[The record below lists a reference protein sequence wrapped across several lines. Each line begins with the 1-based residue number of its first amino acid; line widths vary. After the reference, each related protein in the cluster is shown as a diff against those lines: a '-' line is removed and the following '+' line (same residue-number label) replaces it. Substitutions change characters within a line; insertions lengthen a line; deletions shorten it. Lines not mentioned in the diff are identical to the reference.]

1 MYVHVKVTA
10 GVRKESFVEK
20 SKGHFVV
27 SVREPAERNLA
38 NGRIIEIIAAHFG
51 VSPKLVRIINGH
63 HSPSKILSV
72 DILDS

>member
-10 GVRKESFVEK
+10 GAKKESFGEK
-20 SKGHFVV
+20 SKGHFIV

-38 NGRIIEIIAAHFG
+38 NSRIIEIIAAHFA
-51 VSPKLVRIINGH
+51 VPPKSVRIINGH

-72 DILDS
+72 DVI